1 MTYAL
6 RYILLGF
13 ATALTLQLFA
23 NPPAWAL
30 VLAFWAGLMCGMA
43 ITVVMFWVDT
53 QFEKWEKTND

>member
-1 MTYAL
+1 MTLAL

-30 VLAFWAGLMCGMA
+30 LVAFWAGLMTGMC
-43 ITVVMFWVDT
+43 ITAAMFWVDT
-53 QFEKWEKTND
+53 QFEKWEKNND